1 MKEPSDLSGSLKF
14 SVVIPLYNEVEN
26 LRVLHTRLT
35 DVMSGLKE
43 PYEIIYVDDG
53 STDGSF
59 QTLKELHRED
69 NRVKVISFTRNFG
82 QHIAVTAGLD
92 HSKGESVILMDADL
106 QDKPEEIPKL
116 LDKLREGYD
125 IVYGH
130 RSERQD
136 SFFKKISSN
145 VYLYLLSKLTNE
157 TINPELSPFRIMSR
171 RVVDYFNQF
180 RERSRF
186 YGGMVAW
193 MGFPYAIVP
202 VEHGERFSGKT
213 KYNLSG
219 MLKLGIEGV
228 ISFSDIPL
236 RMIGRFGLLVSA
248 ISFIIGLYY
257 LLVWIIH
264 GIPTP
269 GYTSIIVA
277 IFFMGGIQLIVLGII
292 SRYIG
297 SVHIEIKKRPLY
309 VIKDKI
315 E

>member
-1 MKEPSDLSGSLKF
+1 MKESNLLSGSLKF
-14 SVVIPLYNEVEN
+14 SVVIPVFNEADN
-26 LRVLHTRLT
+26 LKTLHTRLT
-35 DVMSGLKE
+35 DVMSGLRE

-59 QTLKELHRED
+59 QILKELHQED
-69 NRVKVISFTRNFG
+69 SRVKIISFTRNFG
-82 QHIAVTAGLD
+82 QHIAITAGLD
-92 HSKGESVILMDADL
+92 HSKGENVILMDADL

-116 LDKLREGYD
+116 LAKLREGYD

-130 RSERQD
+130 RNQRQD
-136 SFFKKISSN
+136 SFFKKITSK
-145 VYLYLLSKLTNE
+145 VYLSLLSKLTNE
-157 TINPELSPFRIMSR
+157 TINPEISPFRIMTR

-186 YGGMVAW
+186 YGGLVAW
-193 MGFPYAIVP
+193 LGFPYAIVP
-202 VEHGERFSGKT
+202 VEHSERFSGKT
-213 KYNLSG
+213 KYNLAG
-219 MLKLGIEGV
+219 MVKLGIEGI

-236 RMIGRFGLLVSA
+236 RLIGRFGLLVSA
-248 ISFIIGLYY
+248 LSFIIGIYY
-257 LLVWIIH
+257 LLVWIIN

-269 GYTSIIVA
+269 GYTSMIVS

-297 SVHIEIKKRPLY
+297 NIHLEIKKRPLY